1 MTGPIYVD
9 WAITSVCNL
18 NCRHCVGMEEGEITH
33 DEATKIADDIIG
45 LSPRWVILEGGE
57 PLLRKDLHQIG
68 GMFKKE
74 GIDVFVITNGN
85 AFSQDR
91 LQKLASFS
99 PKVLFSIDGA
109 DVAVYEY
116 TKRGAKFEVAKKWA
130 AQCDALGIFCGVTT
144 VLSKLNLRQVG
155 ELIQL
160 TESLGGKRLIF
171 LPLKPFG
178 KDEVSSRYYQQY
190 ALTPK
195 EQEEVVKKIYSYGS
209 NLDIFYDEPFL
220 WNLSSKH
227 GFPIS
232 NVDSGITIPDVK
244 GCAAS
249 YSLYIQTSGSV
260 RPCMF
265 SPEELTFGNA
275 TKEPLEDIWLRMR
288 QSEILTKWV
297 DQSVRKGACG
307 KCQQFESCRGCLA
320 RTMRLL
326 GDALETDPNCPFDL
340 PTEVNPA
347 MLRNTRAMH
356 A

>member
-9 WAITSVCNL
+9 WAITSACNL
-18 NCRHCVGMEEGEITH
+18 NCLHCVGMEEGELTH
-33 DEATKIADDIIG
+33 AEAIKVAKDIIG

-57 PLLRKDLHQIG
+57 PLLRDDLHQIG
-68 GMFKKE
+68 GMFTKE
-74 GIDVFVITNGN
+74 GIDVFVITNGS

-91 LQKLASFS
+91 LQELASFS

-109 DVAVYEY
+109 DAAVYEY
-116 TKRGAKFEVAKKWA
+116 TKRGANFELTKEWA
-130 AQCDALGIFCGVTT
+130 AQCAALGIFHGVTT
-144 VLSKLNLRQVG
+144 VLSKLNMGQVK

-160 TESLGGKRLIF
+160 TESLGGKRIIF

-178 KDEVSSRYYQQY
+178 KDEVANRYYQQN

-195 EQEEVVKKIYSYGS
+195 EQEELVKKIYSYES

-227 GFPIS
+227 GFPVS

-244 GCAAS
+244 GCAAF
-249 YSLYIQTSGSV
+249 YSLYIQTGGSV

-275 TKEPLEDIWLRMR
+275 AREPLEDIWQRMKH
-288 QSEILTKWV
+288 SDILTKWA
-297 DQSVRKGACG
+297 DQGVRKGACG
-307 KCQQFESCRGCLA
+307 ECPQFESCRGCLA
-320 RTMRLL
+320 RTMRLS
-326 GDALETDPNCPFDL
+326 GDTLETDPSCPFAVEPLAL
-340 PTEVNPA
+340 PA
-347 MLRNTRAMH
+347 SWHSAH
-356 A
+356 GS

>member
-1 MTGPIYVD
+1 
-9 WAITSVCNL
+9 
-18 NCRHCVGMEEGEITH
+18 MEEGEITH
-33 DEATKIADDIIG
+33 EEAIKIANDVIG

-74 GIDVFVITNGN
+74 RFDVFVITNGN

-99 PKVLFSIDGA
+99 PKVLFSFDGA
-109 DVAVYEY
+109 DAAVYEY
-116 TKRGAKFEVAKKWA
+116 TKRGAKFEIAKEWA
-130 AQCDALGIFCGVTT
+130 AQCAALGIFHGITT
-144 VLSKLNLRQVG
+144 VLSKLNLGQIR

-160 TESLGGKRLIF
+160 TESLGGKRIIF

-195 EQEEVVKKIYSYGS
+195 EQEAAVKEIYSYES

-220 WNLSSKH
+220 WNLSAKH
-227 GFPIS
+227 GFS
-232 NVDSGITIPDVK
+232 LSRADSGITIPGVE

-249 YSLYIQTSGSV
+249 YSLYIQTDGSV

-265 SPEELTFGNA
+265 SSEELTFGNA
-275 TKEPLEDIWLRMR
+275 TEEPLEDIWLRMR
-288 QSEILTKWV
+288 QSEVLTKWA
-297 DQSVRKGACG
+297 DQRARKGACG

-320 RTMRLL
+320 RTTKLL
-326 GDALETDPNCPFDL
+326 GDALETDPCCPF
-340 PTEVNPA
+340 A
-347 MLRNTRAMH
+347 A
-356 A
+356 

>member
-1 MTGPIYVD
+1 
-9 WAITSVCNL
+9 
-18 NCRHCVGMEEGEITH
+18 MEQGEITS
-33 DEATKIADDIIG
+33 EESTKIAGDIIG

-57 PLLRKDLHQIG
+57 PLLRKDLHQVG
-68 GMFKKE
+68 GMFQKE

-109 DVAVYEY
+109 DAAVYEG
-116 TKRGAKFEVAKKWA
+116 TKRGAKFEVVKEWA
-130 AQCDALGIFCGVTT
+130 ARCAALGIFCGITT
-144 VLSKLNLRQVG
+144 VLSKLNIGQIR

-160 TESLGGKRLIF
+160 TESLGGARIIF

-178 KDEVSSRYYQQY
+178 RDEVSTRYYRQY

-195 EQEEVVKKIYSYGS
+195 EQEAVVKEIYGYGS

-220 WNLSSKH
+220 WNLSAKD
-227 GFPIS
+227 GFSLS
-232 NVDSGITIPDVK
+232 NGDSGITIPEVK

-275 TKEPLEDIWLRMR
+275 TQEPLEDIWLRMR
-288 QSEILTKWV
+288 QSEVLTRWADK
-297 DQSVRKGACG
+297 SVRKGVCG
-307 KCQQFESCRGCLA
+307 QCPQFESCRGCLA

-326 GDALETDPNCPFDL
+326 GDTLETDPCCPF
-340 PTEVNPA
+340 A
-347 MLRNTRAMH
+347 A
-356 A
+356 